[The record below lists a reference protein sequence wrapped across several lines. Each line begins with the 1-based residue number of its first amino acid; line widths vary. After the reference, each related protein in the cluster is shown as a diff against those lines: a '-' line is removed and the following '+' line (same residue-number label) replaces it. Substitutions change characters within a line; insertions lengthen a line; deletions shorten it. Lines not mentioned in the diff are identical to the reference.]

1 MQHLNIAFYSDTY
14 LPAVD
19 GVVTSMLDFKR
30 ELEKRGHNVYI
41 FASARSKDKR
51 RYSARDVFLY
61 TGLKF
66 KPYPQYS
73 VALFP
78 YYSSLKLKGLGIDII
93 HAQTPFMMGFNGLL
107 AAKFGRYPLI
117 GTFHTLITSKSL
129 NSYYPKN
136 RTLKNFYATYVWKY
150 TKFFYKA
157 CDVTIAPSNAISEL
171 LSRHQINNVN
181 VVPSGINLKLFN
193 ERVSGERFRKSMG
206 FRSREKVI
214 LSVSRISREKKL
226 DVLLRAMKLLVKK
239 KEDVKLVV
247 VGSGPAIDE
256 YKRLTF
262 RLGIADRVS
271 FLGMIDHNALPN
283 VYAGSDLLC
292 LPSTFETQGI
302 VSLEAMAVGKPV
314 VGASALALNELI
326 QNGKNGEKF
335 KPGDYAAC
343 AKKIE
348 KVLNNYEGYRRHALT
363 TAKSYSTER
372 ATEKL
377 IKVYELLVSKQA
389 VY

>member
-41 FASARSKDKR
+41 FASARRKDKR
-51 RYSARDVFLY
+51 KYGAKDVFLY

-78 YYSSLKLKGLGIDII
+78 YYSSLKLKGLSIDLI

-117 GTFHTLITSKSL
+117 GTFHTLINSKSL
-129 NSYYPKN
+129 DTYYPKN
-136 RTLKNFYATYVWKY
+136 KTLKKFYADSVWRY
-150 TKFFYKA
+150 TKFFYRM
-157 CDVTIAPSNAISEL
+157 CDVTIAPSNTISEL
-171 LSRHQINNVN
+171 LNKHQIGNVN
-181 VVPSGINLKLFN
+181 VVPNGINLKLFN
-193 ERVSGERFRKSMG
+193 ERVSGEGFRKSMG
-206 FRSREKVI
+206 LRDSDKV
-214 LSVSRISREKKL
+214 LLYVSRISKEKHL
-226 DVLLRAMKLLVKK
+226 DVLLRAMKLLASK
-239 KEDVKLVV
+239 KENVKLVV
-247 VGSGPAIDE
+247 AGSGPAIDE
-256 YKRLTF
+256 CKHLAIK
-262 RLGIADRVS
+262 LGIADRTS
-271 FLGMIDHNALPN
+271 FLGMVDHNTLPR
-283 VYAGSDLLC
+283 VYAAGDLLC

-314 VGASALALNELI
+314 VGASAMALNELI

-348 KVLNNYEGYRRHALT
+348 KVLNNYEGYRRHALS

-372 ATEKL
+372 VTDKL
-377 IKVYELLVSKQA
+377 IKIYELLVSKQA